1 MSNSINT
8 NIAAYYAQQ
17 NITTASA
24 AAASNV
30 ARLSS
35 GNAIVQASDNVA
47 ALAVGTSLGSQ
58 VNVLTAA
65 QTNAAQGS
73 SLLQVADGALAQIQ
87 QILQQMQSLANQ
99 AESGSLTNTDRGFL
113 NQQFAQLTNEI
124 DSLAQGTTFNGVNLI
139 NGSIAGGAS
148 LATSTATGSAT
159 TAPKAVIG
167 QVLSNTGLSNGT
179 FTLTVNGQP
188 AITLTFGTSASDVA
202 IGATAA
208 DTAANLAASLNN
220 SGLAQLSNFRFSAD
234 SSGNVYAYYTGS
246 ATSLGNIPSV
256 TASSSV
262 ADTSISSAAGSGNP
276 LGQAS
281 FSAATVIGTI
291 TAGGVINV
299 GDTMTIGT
307 HTVHFDA
314 YNTNA
319 GTGYDAGPPANIDLG
334 TGPNTSITAGA
345 LTNLASYLNSV
356 AGSNGFTDLTG
367 ITFSTASSVSTDGN
381 ELVATYTG
389 SSATPPTI
397 STSFASAAFNA
408 LPTSGVAQA
417 VNGATKII
425 TVGSSSVDSGG
436 ADIDASTTLTI
447 GSATITFG
455 SGNDVTLSD
464 TLSTTLTNL
473 AAYLNTSAVQATL
486 GAYDGVTFSTDGTSL
501 YANNTKAG
509 NAALTGSAPTVAV
522 TFSNALPS
530 GTAGTVSGSI
540 ASASTETAIT
550 LGGTTFGFNLNAG
563 NTLTVGTQVL
573 TFVAHSVT
581 PNTGGVTTQIQL
593 GTTVQGT
600 LDNIVTYLNAHK
612 TLMDG
617 ASNFTAS
624 DVPSTP
630 NSTSIIIVNG
640 SDAPITAASFTL
652 GAGSTPTDIT
662 NLATTSSVI
671 APADIVGTFS
681 GSINVGDTLVV
692 GGTTFTVVASSATPA
707 AHQIKIGTNLDN
719 TLANLVTYLNTG
731 AYNGTVVSD
740 STVVITHTMFA
751 ETNGELLAQNDQGT
765 GTGTLTITYAS
776 VTNPTFTGV
785 IGANLAAISSVG
797 LGAGTTSAIGTPTGS
812 LFVSSIGTEGT
823 TATNHGNAVD
833 LSLVANNSAFVGAF
847 GSGGSIGDIVG
858 TYVNTGDNTTSG
870 VEFSVVV
877 GNDTYTTSA
886 ITNNQLTSTTAPV
899 TITFNGNNTGTG
911 SPEGGSFTL
920 TLQPHA
926 SVNNPTDA
934 KNLADGINTA
944 LSSVSAYQNRKVLS
958 FNNNYSATVGG
969 VQTATLAGSSLTF
982 NSNDFTSP
990 LISSVTVTAPST
1002 GSTDA
1007 KISVVINGDTYSSI
1021 SGIGDSFTANQEIT
1035 LENQSNPDQTLT
1047 LTLGTA
1053 GSATLSSASD
1063 ASAFQTT
1070 LSNALGI
1077 GTGTSGGLTFQLG
1090 ATAAANVTVTLAS
1103 ATSTELFG
1111 GVSQDISTK
1120 AGGASAASAVTGALN
1135 TVTAQRAT
1143 TGAYESQFNFAAA
1156 ALQSSV
1162 QNETAAES
1170 QLLDTN
1176 IATES
1181 TVYATN
1187 QVKLQAGI
1195 SVLAQANQQTQALLK
1210 LIG

>member
-148 LATSTATGSAT
+148 LTTSTATGSAT

-167 QVLSNTGLSNGT
+167 QVLTNSGLSNGT

-234 SSGNVYAYYTGS
+234 SSGNVSAYYTGS
-246 ATSLGNIPSV
+246 ATSLANIPSV

-262 ADTSISSAAGSGNP
+262 ADTIISSAAGSGNP
-276 LGQAS
+276 LGAAS

-334 TGPNTSITAGA
+334 TGPNTTITAGA
-345 LTNLASYLNSV
+345 LTNLAAYLNSV
-356 AGSNGFTDLTG
+356 AGSNGFEDLTG

-417 VNGATKII
+417 VNGGTKIL
-425 TVGSSSVDSGG
+425 TAGSSGVDTGG

-473 AAYLNTSAVQATL
+473 AAYLNSSAVQSTL
-486 GAYDGVTFSTDGTSL
+486 GAYNGVTFSTDGTSL

-530 GTAGTVSGSI
+530 GTAGTVSGAI
-540 ASASTETAIT
+540 ASATTETAIT

-563 NTLTVGTQVL
+563 NTLQVGTTVL

-600 LDNIVTYLNAHK
+600 LDNIVSYLNGHK
-612 TLMDG
+612 TLMDA

-624 DVPSTP
+624 DST
-630 NSTSIIIVNG
+630 TTLSITNG

-652 GAGSTPTDIT
+652 AAGSTPTDIT

-692 GGTTFTVVASSATPA
+692 GGTTFTVVANSATPA
-707 AHQIKIGTNLDN
+707 AHQIKIGTDLDN

-740 STVVITHTMFA
+740 STLVISHTMFA

-785 IGANLAAISSVG
+785 IGANLSAISSVG

-847 GSGGSIGDIVG
+847 GGTGNIGNIVG

-877 GNDTYTTSA
+877 GNDTYTTSTV
-886 ITNNQLTSTTAPV
+886 TNNQLTSTTAPV
-899 TITFNGNNTGTG
+899 TVTFNGNNTGTG

-920 TLQPHA
+920 TLQPQSA
-926 SVNNPTDA
+926 VGNPTDA
-934 KNLADGINTA
+934 KHLADGINAA
-944 LSSVSAYQNRKVLS
+944 LSDVSAYQNRKVLS

-982 NSNDFTSP
+982 NSNDFSSP
-990 LISSVTVTAPST
+990 LISSVSVTAPST

-1007 KISVVINGDTYSSI
+1007 KITVVINGDTYSSI

-1063 ASAFQTT
+1063 ASAFQTA

-1120 AGGASAASAVTGALN
+1120 DGGASATSAVTGALN